1 MIKRCKNKS
10 SSHTSPS
17 AEQMFVI
24 GTQGASPDPPQQQ
37 PVAQIPQ
44 PVETVSADSNIYNR
58 LNRGPCLNQ
67 AFYDNVRDSPPAV
80 PARKQLPTTVSEARG
95 SSGQTSFV
103 MSTLDSCRRCSS
115 SADTQGDV
123 SLQNVRTGAVL
134 IPAPVIPKENR
145 TFPESVSKEEK
156 VTEDQQQTSAFD
168 AGYTTQEVNNV
179 QQPDSNVTQKGSDGR
194 PSKATTPSSVEV
206 NELPHNS
213 NTPVNVLTRQ
223 ESCDSTVLDPDNNII
238 CIDV

>member
-44 PVETVSADSNIYNR
+44 PVEPVSADSNIYNR

-103 MSTLDSCRRCSS
+103 MSTLDSCRRRSS

-123 SLQNVRTGAVL
+123 SLQNVRTGAML

-145 TFPESVSKEEK
+145 TFPEPVSKEEK

-168 AGYTTQEVNNV
+168 AGCTTQEVNNV

-206 NELPHNS
+206 NGLPHNS

-223 ESCDSTVLDPDNNII
+223 ESCDSTVLDPDHNII